1 MKKFFS
7 FLAFLSICSIA
18 FVSYSFVTVPE
29 NEQIAL
35 NSNEEVAAKIE
46 WLTWDEAIAKNEKN
60 PKKIFIDVYTDWC
73 GWCKR
78 MDATTFKDKKI
89 VNYMNEHFYS
99 VKFDAEMKE
108 DIVFKDHTFKFINS
122 GRRGYHQLAAA
133 LLENKMSYPS
143 FVAMDEKVDRITI
156 IPGYNDAEGMLPI
169 LQFIGDEN
177 YKTMSYQEYAKTLK
191 K

>member
-1 MKKFFS
+1 MNKFFS

-18 FVSYSFVTVPE
+18 FVSYSFVTTTNNDLGKLSV
-29 NEQIAL
+29 NEDI
-35 NSNEEVAAKIE
+35 AAKIE

-78 MDATTFKDKKI
+78 MDASTFKDKKV
-89 VNYMNEHFYS
+89 VNYMNENFYA
-99 VKFDAEMKE
+99 VKFNAEMKE
-108 DIVFKDHTFKFINS
+108 DIVYKEHTFKFVDS

-156 IPGYNDAEGMLPI
+156 IPGYRDANGMLPI
-169 LQFIGDEN
+169 LQFIGGN
-177 YKTMSYQEYAKTLK
+177 KYKSMSYQEYEKTLK